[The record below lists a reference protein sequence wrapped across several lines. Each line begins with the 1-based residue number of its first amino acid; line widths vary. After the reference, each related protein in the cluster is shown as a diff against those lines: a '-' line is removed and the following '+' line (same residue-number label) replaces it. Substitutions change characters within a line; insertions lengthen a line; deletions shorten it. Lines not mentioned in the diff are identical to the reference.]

1 MATTSIAV
9 LVNDDCFHDIN
20 FKQQLSGFSYTIENV
35 GNVPDMRKYES
46 TIVYNLYYA
55 T

>member
-9 LVNDDCFHDIN
+9 LNHCFHNIN
-20 FKQQLSGFSYTIENV
+20 FKEQLSGFSYTIENV
-35 GNVPDMRKYES
+35 GNVPHMRKYES

-55 T
+55 I